1 MSDRTVAVRPSDAS
15 DRARPRGLV
24 VKFGTTTQ
32 PWWLNEVANTAL
44 ACELDYCLI
53 PLAGGRPASPFT
65 PRFFRLAAKATGA
78 LLMARKKGY
87 RYVFT
92 IETDWLTFIFAG
104 LQTLLLLRTPRH
116 VVLQFV
122 MRERVPGLKSALKY
136 AFMRWCF
143 SSVHLFVCPSRF
155 ELEGYASAFR
165 FPKKKLAFVASP
177 TNHVLLDHP
186 RMPEDAIVL
195 SAGRT
200 FRDYPTLLKAVA
212 GTGLNVTIVAGRGGL
227 DDMPIPENVTIH
239 YDLPGHEL
247 TDLIARCMLVVVT
260 LEERHISAG
269 QSVLLEAMALGKP
282 VIATRVTGT
291 IDYVDDMTT
300 GILVP
305 PGDIG
310 RLRAAMLL
318 LCSDANLRRSLGDA
332 GRERVRRQH
341 RPGQFAREVSRAL
354 SHGG

>member
-1 MSDRTVAVRPSDAS
+1 
-15 DRARPRGLV
+15 LI

-32 PWWLNEVANTAL
+32 PWWLNDVANTTL
-44 ACELDYCLI
+44 PCELDYHLI
-53 PLAGGRPASPFT
+53 PLAGGRLASPFT
-65 PRFFRLAAKATGA
+65 PRFLRLATKAAGV
-78 LLMARKKGY
+78 LLRARRQGY

-92 IETDWLTFIFAG
+92 IESDWLTFVLAG
-104 LQTLLLLRTPRH
+104 LQTLLLIRTPRH

-122 MRERVPGLKSALKY
+122 MRERVPGFRSALKY
-136 AFMRWCF
+136 TFMRWCF

-155 ELEGYASAFR
+155 ELEGYAAAFR
-165 FPKKKLAFVASP
+165 LPKEKFAFVASP
-177 TNHVLLDHP
+177 THHELLDRP
-186 RMPEDAIVL
+186 RMPEEPVVL

-212 GTGLNVTIVAGRGGL
+212 GTGLNVTIVAGRSSL
-227 DDMPIPENVTIH
+227 DDTPIPKNVTVH

-247 TDLIARCMLVVVT
+247 TELIARCMIVVVT

-282 VIATRVTGT
+282 VIATRGTGT
-291 IDYVDDMTT
+291 LDYVDDMTT

-310 RLRAAMLL
+310 RLREAMMLL
-318 LCSDANLRRSLGDA
+318 AGDANLRRSLGDA
-332 GRERVRRQH
+332 GREQVRRQH
-341 RPGQFAREVSRAL
+341 LPGRFAREVSRVL
-354 SHGG
+354 SQSG